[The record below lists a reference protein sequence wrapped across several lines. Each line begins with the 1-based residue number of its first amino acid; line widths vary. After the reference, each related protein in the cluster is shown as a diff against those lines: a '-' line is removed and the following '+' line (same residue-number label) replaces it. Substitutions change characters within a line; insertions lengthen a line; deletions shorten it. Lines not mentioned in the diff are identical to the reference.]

1 MARGSYMNFQL
12 QAHIRNPKFLKDGSA
27 NLTFT
32 TGEVSDDQVVHLLN
46 MGRRDELGWLLWSP
60 NKFQQTDLP
69 TEPATDDKKTP
80 AQRLRSVLF
89 VLWKQEGS
97 RGDFESFYQERMN
110 KLIDMIKG
118 KLDNM

>member
-1 MARGSYMNFQL
+1 MIFQL
-12 QAHIRNPKFLKDGSA
+12 QAHIGTPRFKKDGSA
-27 NLTFT
+27 TLTFFT
-32 TGEVSDDQVVHLLN
+32 QEISDDQVVDLLN
-46 MGRRDELGWLLWSP
+46 MGRRDELGWILWSP
-60 NKFQQTDLP
+60 NKHQSSDLP

-97 RGDFESFYQERMN
+97 RGDFESFYSERME
-110 KLIDMIKG
+110 KITDMIKA